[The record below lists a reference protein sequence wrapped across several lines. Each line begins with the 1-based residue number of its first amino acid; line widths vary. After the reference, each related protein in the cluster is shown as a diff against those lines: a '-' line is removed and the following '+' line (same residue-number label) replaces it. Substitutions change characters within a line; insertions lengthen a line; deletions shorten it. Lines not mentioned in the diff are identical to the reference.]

1 LRPAKPGFAAAVAAG
16 GRIHRFR
23 RTFVL
28 DVLSSLLELGSFAN
42 DDPGSRGMSTEEALD
57 QAEKLL
63 KKLEEV
69 RVRLEETQDSDVA
82 LELLGEL
89 SELAKQV
96 QTEIERAARESDAH
110 A

>member
-1 LRPAKPGFAAAVAAG
+1 
-16 GRIHRFR
+16 
-23 RTFVL
+23 
-28 DVLSSLLELGSFAN
+28 
-42 DDPGSRGMSTEEALD
+42 MSTDSALERAEE
-57 QAEKLL
+57 LL

-96 QTEIERAARESDAH
+96 QAEIERAARESDAH